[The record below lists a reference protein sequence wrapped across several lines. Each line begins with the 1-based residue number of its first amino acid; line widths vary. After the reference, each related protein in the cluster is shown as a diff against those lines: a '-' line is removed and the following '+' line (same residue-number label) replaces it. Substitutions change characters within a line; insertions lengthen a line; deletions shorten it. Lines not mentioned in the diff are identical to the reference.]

1 MSMLFSWI
9 NSICEC
15 TTNAKIN
22 SSIDVYIEC
31 NIKIYTNQIVN
42 PTGKIDCDISFIK
55 NCIVRVITGWVK
67 YPDALHRL
75 TYTTCNLKN
84 AGREAR
90 NSRHTPELCSGW
102 VKEFQAFLL
111 ILF

>member
-1 MSMLFSWI
+1 MIGSNF
-9 NSICEC
+9 E
-15 TTNAKIN
+15 
-22 SSIDVYIEC
+22 IDFES
-31 NIKIYTNQIVN
+31 N
-42 PTGKIDCDISFIK
+42 F
-55 NCIVRVITGWVK
+55 ITGWVK

-102 VKEFQAFLL
+102 VSEFQAFLL
-111 ILF
+111 ILIDLNLRNLPIRECEQSRNRVF